1 MASMIKVEQLT
12 RPRPED
18 GVAST
23 ITVTVALSDG
33 SVWRAVA
40 IDGVALPLVLALPP
54 CAGGV
59 Q

>member
-1 MASMIKVEQLT
+1 MIKVEALT
-12 RPRPED
+12 RPQPEH
-18 GVAST
+18 GIAGT
-23 ITVTVALSDG
+23 LAVTLTLGDG

-40 IDGVALPLVLALPP
+40 TDGVALPVVLTLLP